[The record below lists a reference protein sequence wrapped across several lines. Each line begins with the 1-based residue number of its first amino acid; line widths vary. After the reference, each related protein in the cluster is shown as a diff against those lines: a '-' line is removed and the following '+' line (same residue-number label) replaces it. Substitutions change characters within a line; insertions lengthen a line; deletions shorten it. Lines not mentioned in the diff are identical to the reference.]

1 MSFSFFAETAMAQA
15 AQAGAAPKGPSI
27 TEMLV
32 LPLGMIIIMY
42 FFVLRP
48 QQRKAKEHS
57 DTLGGLKS
65 GDEVYTSSGIIG
77 RVRAIAEGFVTLEV
91 AANTNIKVLKSH
103 IGGLTKSLEKPQEKK
118 VDAKA

>member
-1 MSFSFFAETAMAQA
+1 MSFSLFTETALAQA

-32 LPLGMIIIMY
+32 LPLGMIVIMY

-48 QQRKAKEHS
+48 QQRKAKEQA
-57 DTLGGLKS
+57 DTMGNLKS
-65 GDEVYTSSGIIG
+65 GDEVFTSSGIIG
-77 RVRAIAEGFVTLEV
+77 RVRSIADGFVTLEV
-91 AANTNIKVLKSH
+91 APNTNIKVLKSH

>member
-1 MSFSFFAETAMAQA
+1 MSFSVFSDVAFAQV
-15 AQAGAAPKGPSI
+15 AGAATPKGPSI

-32 LPLGMIIIMY
+32 LPLGMILIMY

-48 QQRKAKEHS
+48 QQRKAKEQA
-57 DTLGGLKS
+57 DTLTSLKS

-77 RVRAIAEGFVTLEV
+77 RVRTVADGFITLEV

-103 IGGLTKSLEKPQEKK
+103 IGGLTKSLEKAP
-118 VDAKA
+118 VPAKA